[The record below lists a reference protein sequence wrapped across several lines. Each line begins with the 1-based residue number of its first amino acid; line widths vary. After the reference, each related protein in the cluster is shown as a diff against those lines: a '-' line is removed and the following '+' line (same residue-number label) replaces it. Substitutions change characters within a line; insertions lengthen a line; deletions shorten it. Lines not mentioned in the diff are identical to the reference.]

1 MSDDFGLVY
10 IVLITANAKSKLSID
25 EIIRNFQPRYELLN
39 RKVVNT
45 NRGKELRLISFRK
58 GGSLI
63 TSQSIESGKRMEK
76 QPLNLIDATTIFL
89 AGKDNDIFE
98 VTAGV
103 TDLGI
108 GEDSPEMTTK
118 EEQERLAQLAEEY
131 LEEFLAGVLVK

>member
-1 MSDDFGLVY
+1 LSDDFGLVY